1 MILLNSVADLSKLD
15 DNKLNVID
23 FFAEVCI
30 LLEISKPSSE
40 QTLSA
45 PKYDAL
51 SKQHTNVNFFKCN
64 VDTAKDVAAK
74 YRISAMPTFIFIKSG
89 QVIETI
95 KGANASA
102 IENALRKHSGGGSF
116 SGKGQTLGSASGS
129 TSSANDSFNSH
140 LYIGMALLAL
150 YTGLWYY
157 NVKY

>member
-1 MILLNSVADLSKLD
+1 MCSYFRTASKCTSIMILLNSVADLSKCGPCHA
-15 DNKLNVID
+15 I
-23 FFAEVCI
+23 
-30 LLEISKPSSE
+30 
-40 QTLSA
+40 A
-45 PKYDAL
+45 PKYEAL

-102 IENALRKHSGGGSF
+102 IENALGKHSGGGSF